1 MRWLNAIRERLFR
14 DRRPEREI
22 LREGEFIR
30 AANRLKTLRVTLR
43 GGMSIDP
50 EEIREQI
57 IAAREEY
64 RHLIRK

>member
-14 DRRPEREI
+14 DRRPERKI

-30 AANRLKTLRVTLR
+30 AANRLKTLRVTPR

-57 IAAREEY
+57 IAAKEEY